1 MYQAIGL
8 YQGKKITVSKQDHG
22 THWPLHLLILSLSCA
37 LLAGI
42 LGGLLGVG
50 GGFVMGPLFIELGIA
65 PQVFSSSIDTCDRRC
80 IQCPNTTPTHF
91 VTFSYSILSNY
102 YGCRV
107 VQIT

>member
-80 IQCPNTTPTHF
+80 ILKVEKHKKGGVELCF
-91 VTFSYSILSNY
+91 RKLKLFGS
-102 YGCRV
+102 
-107 VQIT
+107 